1 MTVLPSAFTQIA
13 TLQFLSK
20 KNRRFH
26 HESSVAH
33 PIRLRRRPT
42 MVPPLPGDPPLPGEP
57 PAAAGD
63 LLPPTTVEAPS
74 CSLITLAGGQTASD
88 LGLASPGRRLDDT
101 RNNAFAHMTTVGL
114 LLLVCL
120 VFRLV
125 HDIDVLFCAQP
136 TLEVLGVLR
145 VGSDAAG
152 EDDQG
157 GDGQVPDVQVDQSLQ
172 IDVVAH
178 ARSLLS
184 T

>member
-1 MTVLPSAFTQIA
+1 
-13 TLQFLSK
+13 
-20 KNRRFH
+20 
-26 HESSVAH
+26 
-33 PIRLRRRPT
+33 
-42 MVPPLPGDPPLPGEP
+42 
-57 PAAAGD
+57 
-63 LLPPTTVEAPS
+63 
-74 CSLITLAGGQTASD
+74 
-88 LGLASPGRRLDDT
+88 
-101 RNNAFAHMTTVGL
+101 MTTVGL

>member
-1 MTVLPSAFTQIA
+1 
-13 TLQFLSK
+13 
-20 KNRRFH
+20 
-26 HESSVAH
+26 
-33 PIRLRRRPT
+33 

-101 RNNAFAHMTTVGL
+101 RNNAFAHMTT
-114 LLLVCL
+114 
-120 VFRLV
+120 
-125 HDIDVLFCAQP
+125 P